1 MALSAERKFW
11 GRITTFGEGWET
23 FFKHGF
29 CSRKSI
35 SPAFLRKFSES
46 RPVSPFLRR
55 FQNPRSLVRRGNL
68 YPILR
73 SRKIKSSELEEFTL
87 PYLTCRGVIT
97 PHPTMGALPPSPRR
111 RLCKSFSPLGGVPPK
126 PPVFQGKKSDLIP
139 QKDWIFHRGIGFL
152 FLGI

>member
-1 MALSAERKFW
+1 MALLAERKFW

-29 CSRKSI
+29 CSRESI

-87 PYLTCRGVIT
+87 PVVWLA
-97 PHPTMGALPPSPRR
+97 PHPTMGALPPCPR
-111 RLCKSFSPLGGVPPK
+111 LSIVLILQFLGGRSPQTPCFPK
-126 PPVFQGKKSDLIP
+126 EEERFDSSEGLDFPSE
-139 QKDWIFHRGIGFL
+139 
-152 FLGI
+152 